1 MEDYV
6 KEGCTAHCCAGA
18 DVEDLRGRLEEQAKE
33 LADQKLLVEAYRK
46 EAERYKS
53 WWYKETAKIKRM
65 KEDVEDIQKLTKK
78 LIERW

>member
-1 MEDYV
+1 MEE
-6 KEGCTAHCCAGA
+6 KEKSTE
-18 DVEDLRGRLEEQAKE
+18 VEKLQGKLEEMTKE
-33 LADQKLLVEAYRK
+33 LESQKILVDVYRK

-53 WWYKETAKIKRM
+53 WWYRETTKIEDM